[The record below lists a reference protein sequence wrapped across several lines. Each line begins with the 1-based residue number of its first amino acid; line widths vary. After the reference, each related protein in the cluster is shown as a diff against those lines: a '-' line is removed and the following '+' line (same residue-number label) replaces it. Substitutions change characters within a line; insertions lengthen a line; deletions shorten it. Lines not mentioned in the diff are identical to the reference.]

1 MKKFLDNGEFILF
14 ATLLIWCFFPI
25 VNKLSFNTVPPV
37 HAAGYASLIAGVT
50 FLVVLALRGQLY
62 FFKTCTVWKE
72 ISLSTLFIGILFYG
86 LVFYGTSL
94 TTAGNASVFTL
105 FEVFFTYLILS
116 VLTKNEAFVKEHI
129 AGACLMVAGA
139 LIILVPK
146 MEGQIA
152 WGEIF
157 IMTGCMFTPLGNKYA
172 KAAIAYVSPFFL
184 MTVRSLISGVFLLG
198 LAFLIETPPAAGGF
212 VEGLP
217 YLIING
223 VLLLGF
229 SKILWLE
236 SIRRITI
243 TKAQSISVIT
253 PVLTLFFA
261 WLILGEKPTFFQI
274 TGLLPVAAGAFLLLR
289 K

>member
-1 MKKFLDNGEFILF
+1 MKKFLDSGEFILF

-50 FLVVLALRGQLY
+50 FLIILALRGQLY

-72 ISLSTLFIGILFYG
+72 ICLSTLFIGILFYG
-86 LVFYGTSL
+86 FVFYGTSL
-94 TTAGNASVFTL
+94 TTAGNAAVFNL

-116 VLTKNEAFVKEHI
+116 VIIKSETFVRAHI
-129 AGACLMVAGA
+129 LGACLMVAGA

-146 MEGQIA
+146 MNGQIA
-152 WGEIF
+152 WGEVI
-157 IMTGCMFTPLGNKYA
+157 IMAGCMFTPLGNKYA
-172 KAAIAYVSPFFL
+172 KDAITQVSPFFL
-184 MTVRSLISGVFLLG
+184 MTVRSLISGVFLTG
-198 LAFLIETPPAAGGF
+198 LAFLMETPPTANGLA
-212 VEGLP
+212 EGLP

-236 SIRRITI
+236 SIRRIPI

-253 PVLTLFFA
+253 PALTLFFA
-261 WLILGEKPTFFQI
+261 WLVLGETPTAFQI
-274 TGLLPVAAGAFLLLR
+274 SGLVPIAGGAFLLLR